1 MVYNAAGAQNSDA
14 TFIGNVNPFRYRGYY
29 YDTETGLYYLQ
40 TRYYDPVICRF
51 ISRDSIEY
59 ADPESINGLNLYAY
73 CGNNPVMN
81 VDPNGTLVISFI
93 VGLVVSFAIG
103 FASSSISQGIQYGW
117 ENINWV
123 QSVVDGLFAVA
134 STALAATGVG
144 LGASIGLGAVL
155 GFGQYAMDSAFHGE
169 SLTWSGAIS
178 AILVGAVAGAFSG
191 AGASNGKVLAKGMT
205 GRAETGMKALITT
218 VNRYGANSAAFKN
231 VMNLYRK
238 AIATSVQNT
247 INREF
252 TKSVIKIGGS
262 VIVSPGLQW
271 LTRTFLQWIGI
282 Q

>member
-1 MVYNAAGAQNSDA
+1 M
-14 TFIGNVNPFRYRGYY
+14 
-29 YDTETGLYYLQ
+29 
-40 TRYYDPVICRF
+40 
-51 ISRDSIEY
+51 
-59 ADPESINGLNLYAY
+59 
-73 CGNNPVMN
+73 MN

-155 GFGQYAMDSAFHGE
+155 GFGQYAIDSAFHGE